1 MESLVSPD
9 LKFWSGKRVLITG
22 HTGFKGAWL
31 ALWLSRLHAKV
42 FGVSL
47 PAPTEPSLFADADIQ
62 ARVDT
67 TYCDIRD
74 AAAVAAVFAR
84 VKPDIV
90 LHLAAQ
96 SLVLPSYREPVETF
110 ATNVMGTVH
119 VLDAVRATPSVRSVV
134 IVTTDKCYENRE
146 WLWAYREDDML
157 GGYDPYSASKA
168 CAELVTSAW
177 RRSFCGLNSARQI
190 GLASARA
197 GNVFGGGDWA
207 VNRLIPDCMRALGG
221 KQPIGVRNPRATRP
235 WQHVLNPLAGYMTLA
250 ERLWHDPVTYGEA
263 WNFGPADDDI
273 KPVSEIVS
281 RITNIWGDG
290 ARWELIPS
298 DAPHEAGLLKVDA
311 SKARARLGWQPMLH
325 LDVGLDWTCDW
336 YKRAAAGQSIAALT
350 ENQITQFERLLLD
363 DTIS

>member
-1 MESLVSPD
+1 MENLVSPD
-9 LKFWSGKRVLITG
+9 PKFWAGKRVLVTG

-31 ALWLSRLHAKV
+31 ALWLSRLNAKV
-42 FGVSL
+42 FGISL
-47 PAPTEPSLFADADIQ
+47 PAPTEPSLFADAGL
-62 ARVDT
+62 AKLVDT

-74 AAAVAAVFAR
+74 GAAVRAAFER
-84 VKPDIV
+84 IQPEIV

-119 VLDAVRATPSVRSVV
+119 VLDAVNATASVRAVV

-146 WLWAYREDDML
+146 WLWAYREDDAL
-157 GGYDPYSASKA
+157 GGYDPYSSSKA

-177 RRSFCGLNSARQI
+177 RRSFCGPKATRQI

-207 VNRLIPDCMRALGG
+207 VNRLIPDCMRAITAD
-221 KQPIGVRNPRATRP
+221 QPIGIRNPSATRP
-235 WQHVLNPLAGYMTLA
+235 WQHVLNPLAGYMALA
-250 ERLWHDPVTYGEA
+250 ERLWDEPAAYGEA
-263 WNFGPADDDI
+263 WNFGPGEDDI
-273 KPVSEIVS
+273 KPVSAIVA
-281 RITNIWGDG
+281 RITKIWGDG

-311 SKARARLGWQPMLH
+311 SKARTRLGWQPMLH
-325 LDVGLDWTCDW
+325 LEAGLDWTCDW
-336 YKRAAAGQSIAALT
+336 YKRYAAGENVARMT
-350 ENQITQFERLLLD
+350 EHQITDFERLLLD
-363 DTIS
+363 ASRS